1 MRLHPLDVIIII
13 AYLAGITFFGL
24 RFRKSQRSLRD
35 YFLADRTIP
44 WWAIALSI
52 VAAETSTLTVI
63 GTPGLAYGG
72 NFGFLQ
78 VVFGYLAG
86 RVVISIIFIPHYF
99 RGEMFTAYQLI
110 DRRFGKALHR
120 ITAGV
125 FLITRAAAEG
135 VRVWAVAIVVG
146 IALGTSQIG
155 SIAIVLLLTMIYTF
169 EGGMA
174 AVIWTDVVQL
184 IIYVSGTVVGFFT
197 LIHLVPG
204 GWTAIHS
211 AAAAAGKFQVL
222 DFGFS
227 FFKTYTFWAGLIGGM
242 FLTTATHGTDQLMV
256 QRLLAARNKR
266 ESQTALLSSGLVI
279 LAQFTLFLLV
289 GAGLWVFYRAF
300 PPATAFTKSDYI
312 FPTFIVDHMPH
323 GISGLLVA
331 AILAAAMS
339 NLSAALN
346 SLSSTTMIDFY
357 LRARPATSVRTRLG
371 LSRAATVM
379 WGVVLFLL
387 ALASRYGGS
396 VLEKG
401 LSIASVAYGGL
412 LGVFLLGLLTKRATQ
427 AGAIAGMLCGVTV
440 NVYIWGWTQIAWTW
454 YVTIGACT
462 TFAVGYLASLMS
474 TAPKER
480 AVEAAESQ
488 IR

>member
-1 MRLHPLDVIIII
+1 MRLYSVDVLIIV
-13 AYLAGITFFGL
+13 AYLLGITFFGL

-63 GTPGLAYGG
+63 GTPGIAYGG

-120 ITAGV
+120 ITAAV
-125 FLITRAAAEG
+125 FLLTRAAAEG

-146 IALGTSQIG
+146 IALGTSQLG
-155 SIAIVLLLTMIYTF
+155 SIAIVLLLTLIYTF

-184 IIYVSGTVVGFFT
+184 LIYISGTIVGFFT
-197 LIHLVPG
+197 LLHLVPG
-204 GWTAIHS
+204 GWSAVHS
-211 AAAAAGKFQVL
+211 GASAAGKLQVL

-256 QRLLAARNKR
+256 QRLLSARNQR
-266 ESQTALLSSGLVI
+266 DSQTALLSSGLVI
-279 LAQFTLFLLV
+279 LAQFTLFLLF
-289 GAGLWVFYRAF
+289 GAGLWVFYRMY
-300 PPATAFTKSDYI
+300 PPASQFSSLDYI
-312 FPTFIVDHMPH
+312 FPTFIVEYMPH
-323 GISGLLVA
+323 GISGLLIA

-357 LRARPATSVRTRLG
+357 LRFRPETSERTRLG
-371 LSRAATVM
+371 LSRAATIV
-379 WGVVLFLL
+379 WGIVLFGL
-387 ALASRYGGS
+387 ALLSRQS
-396 VLEKG
+396 RTVLETG

-427 AGAIAGMLCGVTV
+427 RGAIAGMICGLIV
-440 NVYIWGWTQIAWTW
+440 NTYIWRWSHIAWTW
-454 YVTIGACT
+454 YVTIGACA
-462 TFAVGYLASLMS
+462 TFTVGYLASLVNTS
-474 TAPKER
+474 AEAPAKEV
-480 AVEAAESQ
+480 ANTQNS
-488 IR
+488 